1 MLGAIIGDLAGS
13 TYEVKEIIEKN
24 KKHKVSVV
32 ERRQVLDRNV
42 SLFPYLSSVTD
53 DSILTVA
60 IADAYLND
68 KDYGDTLRE
77 YGLREV
83 NNGVDSYGRSRFGR
97 GFVKWLHDSTMNN
110 SYGNG
115 CAMRISSLPV
125 LIDDIDEL
133 KKEVYKATVPT
144 HNHEESLLCAEALSV
159 AIFMAKNSSSKEEI
173 KSYIENNYFSLDFNL
188 EELQENY
195 EFTSK
200 AINSVP
206 QAIYIFLESSDF
218 EDSIRKAISIGGDAD
233 TIACMVGAIAE
244 QYYGI
249 PDDIKENIKDYI
261 PDYMNDII
269 KQFYERKKDKNGCK
283 KISRR
288 INKK

>member
-1 MLGAIIGDLAGS
+1 MLGAIIGDVAGS
-13 TYEVKEIIEKN
+13 TYEVKEVIEK
-24 KKHKVSVV
+24 KKKSKVSVV
-32 ERRQVLDRNV
+32 ERRRILDSNV

-53 DSILTVA
+53 DSVLTVA
-60 IADAYLND
+60 IADAYLNG
-68 KDYGDTLRE
+68 KDYKDTLRE

-83 NNGVDSYGRSRFGR
+83 SNGLDLYGRSRFGK
-97 GFVKWLHDSTMNN
+97 GFIKWLDDPSLDN

-159 AIFMAKNSSSKEEI
+159 AIFMAKNGNSKREI

-188 EELQENY
+188 ENLQETY

-200 AINSVP
+200 AIGSVP
-206 QAIYIFLESSDF
+206 QSIYVFLESNGF
-218 EDSIRKAISIGGDAD
+218 EDSIRKAISIGGDTD
-233 TIACMVGAIAE
+233 TIACMTGAIAE

-249 PDDIKENIKDYI
+249 SDDIKENVKYYI
-261 PDYMNDII
+261 PDYMDDII
-269 KQFYERKKDKNGCK
+269 REFYERKKDKNGCK
-283 KISRR
+283 KISRKVNR
-288 INKK
+288 K

>member
-1 MLGAIIGDLAGS
+1 MLGAIIGDVAGS
-13 TYEVKEIIEKN
+13 TYEVKEVIEK
-24 KKHKVSVV
+24 KKKSKLSAT
-32 ERRQVLDRNV
+32 ERRKILNKNV

-83 NNGVDSYGRSRFGR
+83 NNGTDLYGRSRFGR
-97 GFVKWLHDSTMNN
+97 GFVNWLHDSTMNN

-133 KKEVYKATVPT
+133 KKEVYKATIPT

-159 AIFMAKNSSSKEEI
+159 AIFMAKNGSSKEEI

-188 EELQENY
+188 EDLQENY

-206 QAIYIFLESSDF
+206 QAMYVFLESNDF
-218 EDSIRKAISIGGDAD
+218 EDSIRKAISIGGDSD
-233 TIACMVGAIAE
+233 TIACMVGAISE
-244 QYYGI
+244 QYYKI
-249 PDDIKENIKDYI
+249 PSEIKKDIQGYI
-261 PDYMNDII
+261 PNYMNSII
-269 KQFYERKKDKNGCK
+269 EQFYERKNEKNERK
-283 KISRR
+283 KFSRKVNR
-288 INKK
+288 K